1 MVVQHTNRSHM
12 GRRHLTKEPAMTSLN
27 SEVTKFLSP
36 QPLKMF
42 IGGRWVES
50 KSGKTFETLDPGQGN
65 VLAKV
70 SAGDAADVDAAVAA
84 AQEAFRKSGWATM
97 PANDRSVILHRLADL
112 IDKHQEIIAQI
123 ESLDVGK
130 PRGQA
135 AGFDVPNAAQTFRYY
150 ADLAVHTRR
159 REPIAVS
166 GFDARTMRVP
176 YGVCGFIFPWNFPFL
191 LVAWG
196 IAPALA
202 AGNTV
207 VIKPAED
214 TPLSTLYFAKLAEE
228 AGVPTGV
235 INVVTGLGETAGA
248 ALARHPGLKRMSFT
262 GSPEVGRLVAE
273 ASGRNLIPAKL
284 ELGGKGAAVI
294 FDDVNVDAVAEALA
308 GAVTL
313 NAGQVCC
320 TATRWLVHE
329 KIRDEFVKKATATLG
344 AMKIGYGANPDT
356 NIGPVVSEKQRA
368 RVLDYVERGVKEGAK
383 PLLVGGRA
391 QVEGYGKGFYV
402 KPALLTGDAANVC
415 AREEV
420 FGPVAYLMTFN
431 DEEKV
436 VEVVNSSS
444 YGLANSVWSNNLDRA
459 NRVAERLVAGNSWI
473 NAHNLFAH
481 GMPYAGCN
489 LSGCGG
495 GVLGPETLSDYLR
508 NQTVARTLA

>member
-1 MVVQHTNRSHM
+1 MNDLLAPV
-12 GRRHLTKEPAMTSLN
+12 KEFLN
-27 SEVTKFLSP
+27 S
-36 QPLKMF
+36 QPLKMY
-42 IGGRWVES
+42 IGGRWTDAGD
-50 KSGKTFETLDPGQGN
+50 GKTFETRDPGTGQ
-65 VLAKV
+65 VIARV
-70 SAGDAADVDAAVAA
+70 TAGDAADVDRAVQAAR
-84 AQEAFRKSGWATM
+84 EAFAKSGWATM
-97 PANDRSVILHRLADL
+97 PANDRGVILHRLADL
-112 IDKHQEIIAQI
+112 ISRHQEVIAQI

-135 AGFDVPNAAQTFRYY
+135 AAFDIPHSAQTFRYY

-166 GFDARTMRVP
+166 GFDARTVRVP
-176 YGVCGFIFPWNFPFL
+176 YGACGFIFPWNFPFL
-191 LVAWG
+191 LVGWG
-196 IAPALA
+196 IAAALA

-228 AGVPTGV
+228 AGIPPGV
-235 INVVTGLGETAGA
+235 VNVVTGYGETAGA
-248 ALARHPGLKRMSFT
+248 ALSRQPGLYPNSFT
-262 GSPEVGRLVAE
+262 GSPEVGRLIAE
-273 ASGRNLIPAKL
+273 ACGRNLVPVKL

-329 KIRDEFVKKATATLG
+329 KIHDAFVKKATATLG

-368 RVLDYVERGVKEGAK
+368 RVLGYLDKGVKEGAK
-383 PLLVGGRA
+383 LLLAGGRA
-391 QVEGYGKGFYV
+391 EVKGHEQGYYV
-402 KPALLTGDAANVC
+402 KPALMTGDSGNVC
-415 AREEV
+415 AREEI
-420 FGPVAYLMTFN
+420 FGPVAYLMTFK
-431 DEEKV
+431 DEDKV
-436 VEVVNSSS
+436 VDLVNSSS
-444 YGLANSVWSNNLDRA
+444 YGLANSVWSSNLDRA
-459 NRVAERLVAGNSWI
+459 NRVAEKLVAGNSWI

-481 GMPYAGCN
+481 GIPYGGCN

-495 GVLGPETLSDYLR
+495 GVLGPETLWDYLR
-508 NQTVARTLA
+508 NQTVARPLA